1 MFDQTESELYDNFL
15 TDDCVLQLMYIYIF
29 NSMYFMYF
37 DLDVEGGS
45 LRNLTK
51 GCADKLLYMHVC
63 KYI

>member
-37 DLDVEGGS
+37 DLDVEEGS
-45 LRNLTK
+45 QKSN
-51 GCADKLLYMHVC
+51 
-63 KYI
+63 